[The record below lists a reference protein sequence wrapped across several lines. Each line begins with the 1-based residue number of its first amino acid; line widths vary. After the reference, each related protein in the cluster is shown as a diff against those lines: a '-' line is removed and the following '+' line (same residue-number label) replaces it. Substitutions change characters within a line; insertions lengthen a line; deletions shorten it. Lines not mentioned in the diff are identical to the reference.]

1 LTALNDT
8 REQLVEVR
16 DILRQ
21 KLELMQEFACL
32 AELLQSVLKSRDMDR
47 FDEIVEQRQQVIET
61 INDLDRKLPHTEKI
75 NPGNL
80 FTLSGDAVPGDI
92 TGEIRELI
100 GELRQC
106 LVRVREIDQKTKAGL
121 ERNYYDL
128 ARNLDA
134 LRTAKQAGNMYR
146 KKARQV
152 EGYFV
157 DKKR

>member
-1 LTALNDT
+1 MNDT

-32 AELLQSVLKSRDMDR
+32 AELLQSALKSREMDK
-47 FDEIVEQRQQVIET
+47 FQEVIERRQR
-61 INDLDRKLPHTEKI
+61 IIEKVNGLDRKLSHTEKI

-80 FTLSGDAVPGDI
+80 FTLSDDAVPGDI

-106 LVRVREIDQKTKAGL
+106 LVRVREIDQKTKADL
-121 ERNYYDL
+121 ERDYHDL
-128 ARNLDA
+128 VRNLDA
-134 LRTAKQAGNMYR
+134 LRTAKQARNMYR